1 MWLMVSIM
9 VCAASWIH
17 TEEGEGTKL
26 GGKVSGMSQT
36 GVKAGK
42 KQRAMVLSLAE
53 RRWRRGRCAS
63 AKKSLLSN
71 HALKPLVPT
80 LFLLV
85 LVIYG
90 LGDKLRNFVLGI
102 FVPQYHY
109 PYAVALC
116 LAQVP
121 GERVLVPSIC
131 SSTHAVLSMWAK
143 AGSSYAGLFP
153 LMLPLLP
160 MVTMGFSFSQ
170 KLSSSPSMEIS
181 VLMSIL
187 GGTSFVITASQ
198 GLPSVDLL
206 EYMYAPLDLI
216 LHSLSLTWLAKLVN
230 QSWVLG
236 LLWLLHPHS
245 PWHVLTHSSWQSLL
259 FHGYLHAILLLGM
272 ALTSWS
278 VCRLCVCPRLL
289 LHCYTQRGRVGGQ
302 VDPQTLQQVGGRP
315 GEPGLAAEGL
325 QQTVQTICPV
335 HLCVTRRPD
344 FIFFFIIIVI
354 IIIIII
360 IIII

>member
-1 MWLMVSIM
+1 MTACL
-9 VCAASWIH
+9 
-17 TEEGEGTKL
+17 L
-26 GGKVSGMSQT
+26 GK
-36 GVKAGK
+36 
-42 KQRAMVLSLAE
+42 SLG
-53 RRWRRGRCAS
+53 RWRRGWCAS

-90 LGDKLRNFVLGI
+90 LGDKLRNFVLDI

-109 PYAVALC
+109 PYAVALSF
-116 LAQVP
+116 AQVLISILFLNLLHVLGLVP
-121 GERVLVPSIC
+121 LKPYSRSLGERVLVPSIC

-187 GGTSFVITASQ
+187 SGTSFVITASQ

-206 EYMYAPLDLI
+206 EYMYAPLDVI
-216 LHSLSLTWLAKLVN
+216 LHSLSLTWLAKVSEAERHHSPDAQVSIFDIYYSQLVN
-230 QSWVLG
+230 QSWLLG

-245 PWHVLTHSSWQSLL
+245 PWQVLTHSGWKSLL

-272 ALTSWS
+272 ALNFLVVLS
-278 VCRLCVCPRLL
+278 CRVKITPFQNEDE
-289 LHCYTQRGRVGGQ
+289 TM
-302 VDPQTLQQVGGRP
+302 PEAT
-315 GEPGLAAEGL
+315 EAK
-325 QQTVQTICPV
+325 
-335 HLCVTRRPD
+335 
-344 FIFFFIIIVI
+344 
-354 IIIIII
+354 
-360 IIII
+360 

>member
-1 MWLMVSIM
+1 MEYGFKRNFT
-9 VCAASWIH
+9 C
-17 TEEGEGTKL
+17 L
-26 GGKVSGMSQT
+26 G
-36 GVKAGK
+36 
-42 KQRAMVLSLAE
+42 
-53 RRWRRGRCAS
+53 RWRRGWCAS

-85 LVIYG
+85 LVIYA
-90 LGDKLRNFVLGI
+90 LGDKLRNFVLDI

-109 PYAVALC
+109 PYAVALSF
-116 LAQVP
+116 AQVLISILFLNLLHVLGLVP
-121 GERVLVPSIC
+121 LKPYSRSLGERVLVPSIC

-143 AGSSYAGLFP
+143 AGSSYASLFP

-206 EYMYAPLDLI
+206 EYMYAPLDVI
-216 LHSLSLTWLAKLVN
+216 LHSLSLTWLAKVSEAERHHSPDAQASIFDIYYTQLVN
-230 QSWVLG
+230 QSWLLG

-245 PWHVLTHSSWQSLL
+245 PWQVLTHSGCKSLL

-272 ALTSWS
+272 ALNFLVGMSA
-278 VCRLCVCPRLL
+278 LCVSPLAAAL
-289 LHCYTQRGRVGGQ
+289 LHSARQ
-302 VDPQTLQQVGGRP
+302 VVQPFLQ
-315 GEPGLAAEGL
+315 LM
-325 QQTVQTICPV
+325 
-335 HLCVTRRPD
+335 
-344 FIFFFIIIVI
+344 
-354 IIIIII
+354 
-360 IIII
+360 